1 MGHEPLSRRLQELAR
16 DEEVR
21 TLNELVARTEGRG
34 LFVVVILLCLPFCTP
49 IPIPG
54 LSNIIGLALTILGV
68 RMFLRLP
75 ARLPRFIGARPW
87 PAARMEKFLN
97 GSLRFLRWLE
107 RMVKP
112 RRTVWLTHNW
122 AVRLNAV
129 IFTIMALL
137 LTLPIPPVMPLS
149 NAAPAYAIIML
160 SASMMEEDGT
170 SIWFAYG
177 VCAATLAYFGL
188 FFGVIVR
195 MLVRYE
201 EEIETFIRGLL

>member
-16 DEEVR
+16 DDAVR

-34 LFVVVILLCLPFCTP
+34 IFFVVILLCLPFCTP
-49 IPIPG
+49 IPLPG
-54 LSNIIGLALTILGV
+54 LSNIIGLGLIILGI
-68 RMFLRLP
+68 RMLLRLP

-87 PAARMEKFLN
+87 PAQRMEKLIH

-112 RRTVWLTHNW
+112 RRTVWLTHGW
-122 AVRLNAV
+122 AIRLNAA
-129 IFTIMALL
+129 IFTLMALL
-137 LTLPIPPVMPLS
+137 LALPIPPVMPLS
-149 NAAPAYAIIML
+149 NTLPAYAIILL

-177 VCAATLAYFGL
+177 ACAFTVAYFAF
-188 FFGVIVR
+188 FFGVIIRFLIVF
-195 MLVRYE
+195 E
-201 EEIETFIRGLL
+201 ERILNFLRSLL